1 VVAGLAGLGL
11 GAVGVYYL
19 SRSRPKAEEK
29 AVDPVAADLP
39 QHPGVK
45 QDDNRASLCQLLS
58 DYRMRLK
65 QQQDL
70 LADAEAKMRQIERQ
84 AEDICR
90 VYAQDPTFKY
100 NCNGWPVCS
109 WNEWYT
115 VSGTTTNQQANSA
128 CLTHLKTGS
137 GLSLRIHEL
146 KPGGVWDDT
155 WEDVKRINAQI
166 ADAYQQIQSLR
177 VQYARAQ
184 DQANAARAAIA
195 DLERRISDL
204 EAQGVFC

>member
-1 VVAGLAGLGL
+1 MVVGLSGLGL

-19 SRSRPKAEEK
+19 SRSRSKAEEK
-29 AVDPVAADLP
+29 AVDSVAADLP

-45 QDDNRASLCQLLS
+45 QSDNRASFCQLLS

-100 NCNGWPVCS
+100 NCNGKPVCS

-146 KPGGVWDDT
+146 RSGEAWNDT

-204 EAQGVFC
+204 EAQGVVC